1 MNGAIKE
8 YLLSVAASAMLLSLI
23 QTILPKDSVRR
34 VAVFIGGLLLVL
46 AVVSPIVDLDYDS
59 LAQSITDFRAEATEI
74 ETYAASSDRELM
86 AEIIKEQCRT
96 YIWDKANELGANLEV
111 EVTLSKDG
119 DYPYP
124 VSVILIGKLT
134 SEQRS
139 QLTEYI
145 SRNMDI
151 PPQRQEWR
159 SH

>member
-8 YLLSVAASAMLLSLI
+8 YLLSVAASAMLLSLV
-23 QTILPKDSVRR
+23 QTVLPKGAVRR
-34 VAVFIGGLLLVL
+34 VAVFIGGLLLIL
-46 AVVSPIVDLDYDS
+46 AVLSPIIDLDYDS
-59 LAQSITDFRAEATEI
+59 LAQSITDIRIEAAEI
-74 ETYAASSDRELM
+74 EANVDLTDRELM
-86 AEIIKEQCRT
+86 ADIIKERCRT
-96 YIWDKANELGANLEV
+96 YIWDKANELGADLEV

-124 VSVILIGKLT
+124 ESVRLIGKAT

-139 QLTEYI
+139 QLTEFI

-151 PPQRQEWR
+151 PPKRQEWR